1 MRNPR
6 DIILSPVVSEK
17 SYDLI
22 EDLNT
27 YTFEIDPRANK
38 TEVNIETAVPV
49 TDNTFVLISPQANLG
64 DKGLWYTIPEGSGQ
78 IVVDLENSRGL
89 RLKDKSDGKEYLDF
103 FQFFASM
110 PLGFNHPKCRKINRG
125 RNLHKRGPASGKG

>member
-1 MRNPR
+1 VKNPR

-38 TEVNIETAVPV
+38 TEVKQAIEAIFGVKVSRVNTQNRKGKLKRTGWVMGKRPDRKRALV
-49 TDNTFVLISPQANLG
+49 TLADG
-64 DKGLWYTIPEGSGQ
+64 DEIDIFG
-78 IVVDLENSRGL
+78 V
-89 RLKDKSDGKEYLDF
+89 
-103 FQFFASM
+103 
-110 PLGFNHPKCRKINRG
+110 
-125 RNLHKRGPASGKG
+125 

>member
-1 MRNPR
+1 MKNPR

-38 TEVNIETAVPV
+38 TEVKQAIEIIFGVKVSRVNTQNRKGKLKRTGWVMGKRPDRKRALV
-49 TDNTFVLISPQANLG
+49 TLVDG
-64 DKGLWYTIPEGSGQ
+64 DEIDIFG
-78 IVVDLENSRGL
+78 V
-89 RLKDKSDGKEYLDF
+89 
-103 FQFFASM
+103 
-110 PLGFNHPKCRKINRG
+110 
-125 RNLHKRGPASGKG
+125 